1 MSKPTYRRACLAGAL
16 LLAGVGLLLALSRPS
31 GARSRQSLDLS
42 WWTVDGGGSTFV
54 EGGMRSAS
62 GALSL
67 SGTAGQPD
75 AGQMGGGACELESGF
90 LPGGQTFRQPRFLY
104 LPAILRSY

>member
-1 MSKPTYRRACLAGAL
+1 MSKPTYRRVRLAGAL
-16 LLAGVGLLLALSRPS
+16 LLAGAALLAALSGS
-31 GARSRQSLDLS
+31 SQAGSIQSYDLS

-75 AGQMGGGACELESGF
+75 AGLMEGGAWALESGY
-90 LPGGQTFRQPRFLY
+90 LPGGQTFRQPGPLY
-104 LPAILRSY
+104 LPLVLRNY

>member
-1 MSKPTYRRACLAGAL
+1 MKKHTLRGPALAGAL
-16 LLAGVGLLLALSRPS
+16 LVAAVGLFLALSRPS
-31 GARSRQSLDLS
+31 GARLSQGYDLS

-75 AGQMGGGACELESGF
+75 AGLMGGGACELESGY
-90 LPGGQTFRQPRFLY
+90 LPGGQTFRQPRLLY
-104 LPAILRSY
+104 LPAILRTY